1 MNEKSIVYFILLGL
15 LLFLYYKKRDVMI
28 ILAFIVLL
36 GSTFIF
42 GGIREGAKSGKGK
55 GGGGDCAKLGFKA
68 PKIDKKDIKGSL
80 EKVLKNIET
89 VASKHWP
96 FDDIAGNK
104 PKNDKSKETFE
115 GVVQSE
121 YFQGESK
128 KIENDKA
135 KQENSF
141 MFILG
146 CAGIYIAF
154 IGEKASEE
162 EQEKILKDFTPNK
175 ISSAI
180 KGGEIYLDLLTK
192 NHKTLEGS
200 DVKKLS
206 SYLTCLCKQWIQ
218 ILKQYQKAK
227 GSGDDDGDDGDE
239 DDDKKKKKSS
249 KKKKSDD
256 DGGDDE

>member
-1 MNEKSIVYFILLGL
+1 MNNINSESFTMNEKTIVYIILLGL

-28 ILAFIVLL
+28 IFAFIVLL

-42 GGIREGAKSGKGK
+42 GGGIREGAKSGKGK
-55 GGGGDCAKLGFKA
+55 GGGGGGCSKIGFTA
-68 PKIDKKDIKGSL
+68 PKIDKKDVKGTL
-80 EKVLKNIET
+80 EKALKNIEK
-89 VASKHWP
+89 VANKHWP
-96 FDDIAGNK
+96 FDDVAGNK
-104 PKNDKSKETFE
+104 PKNDKSKETFD

-141 MFILG
+141 MFVLG
-146 CAGIYIAF
+146 CAGIYMAF

-162 EQEKILKDFTPNK
+162 EQQKIMKDLTPKK
-175 ISSAI
+175 ISNAI
-180 KGGEIYLDLLTK
+180 KGGEIYLDILNK

-218 ILKQYQKAK
+218 ILKQYKKAK
-227 GSGDDDGDDGDE
+227 GSGGDE
-239 DDDKKKKKSS
+239 
-249 KKKKSDD
+249 
-256 DGGDDE
+256 

>member
-1 MNEKSIVYFILLGL
+1 MNEKTIVYIILLGL

-28 ILAFIVLL
+28 IFAFIVLL

-42 GGIREGAKSGKGK
+42 GGIREGAKSGKGS
-55 GGGGDCAKLGFKA
+55 GGGGCSKIGFTA

-80 EKVLKNIET
+80 EKALKNIEK
-89 VASKHWP
+89 VASKHWV
-96 FDDIAGNK
+96 FDDVAGNK
-104 PKNDKSKETFE
+104 PKNDKSREIYE
-115 GVVQSE
+115 GVVKSE
-121 YFQGESK
+121 YFEGESK
-128 KIENDKA
+128 KIEKDKE

-162 EQEKILKDFTPNK
+162 EQQKIMKDLTPK
-175 ISSAI
+175 GISNAI
-180 KGGEIYLDLLTK
+180 KGGETYLDLLTK

-206 SYLTCLCKQWIQ
+206 SYLTCLCKQWLN

-227 GSGDDDGDDGDE
+227 GSGDDE
-239 DDDKKKKKSS
+239 
-249 KKKKSDD
+249 
-256 DGGDDE
+256 